1 MDPEKTVRELQGVP
15 CLRFEDEPPP
25 KQQIMVSRSFGAP
38 VTQGRALA
46 QAVTEFMTRAAE
58 KLRAQQSLAGAVG
71 VFIAT
76 SPFKTKD
83 RQYSGSLMV
92 PLPRPSADTPVLLD
106 AALSILRALYR
117 RDHRYARAGI
127 LLMDLRP
134 DTSEQAELDLF
145 TAEDAEASGTP
156 DRSRLMKAM
165 DVLNHRYGRGTVTV
179 AKAEAHTQRA
189 WVSRQL
195 RLTPRYTTHWDEM
208 PIVRA

>member
-1 MDPEKTVRELQGVP
+1 M
-15 CLRFEDEPPP
+15 
-25 KQQIMVSRSFGAP
+25 
-38 VTQGRALA
+38 
-46 QAVTEFMTRAAE
+46 
-58 KLRAQQSLAGAVG
+58 
-71 VFIAT
+71 
-76 SPFKTKD
+76 
-83 RQYSGSLMV
+83 
-92 PLPRPSADTPVLLD
+92 LLD

-117 RDHRYARAGI
+117 RDHRSARAGI

>member
-1 MDPEKTVRELQGVP
+1 MGRRIGQRLQAQGVCTVLDLARMDPALARRQFSVTLEKTVRELQGVP

-127 LLMDLRP
+127 LLMDRERP
-134 DTSEQAELDLF
+134 AI
-145 TAEDAEASGTP
+145 P
-156 DRSRLMKAM
+156 
-165 DVLNHRYGRGTVTV
+165 
-179 AKAEAHTQRA
+179 
-189 WVSRQL
+189 
-195 RLTPRYTTHWDEM
+195 P
-208 PIVRA
+208 